1 MKMYP
6 ARAAVLVLIAGAPF
20 AWGQQQQL
28 SFEYLDTDSNGSLS
42 KEEVAA
48 FATRI
53 PRRPNP
59 DEVFARWDT
68 NKDGQ
73 VSKEEFDGRPRG
85 GGGSPPSN
93 R

>member
-1 MKMYP
+1 MRTHLS
-6 ARAAVLVLIAGAPF
+6 RAAAIVLIASAPL

-28 SFEYLDTDSNGSLS
+28 TFEPLDTDQDGWLS

-48 FATRI
+48 FAARI
-53 PRRPNP
+53 PNRPNA

-68 NKDGQ
+68 NNDGK
-73 VSKEEFDGRPRG
+73 VSKEEFDTRPRG
-85 GGGSPPSN
+85 SGGPRQAG